1 MKKLLLLF
9 SALFMCTL
17 ISAKGLKVSNGS
29 TSFLKENTTFSVV
42 FDFTKTTWEKNEN
55 FKTWCGNDFD
65 ERVKIMT
72 DAFKKVVETGSS
84 LKSSDT
90 PRYIISIIP
99 TNFKRKQNGFAW
111 GSYHIRMD
119 GTITVTDTQTQKVM
133 CIVNVDNV
141 GGSNSFDENSRL
153 ENCIKDMA
161 EDFVK
166 LK

>member
-9 SALFMCTL
+9 SALLVCTV

-29 TSFLKENTTFSVV
+29 TSFLKEDATFSVV
-42 FDFTKTTWEKNEN
+42 FDFTKTSWEKDES
-55 FKTWCGNDFD
+55 FKEWCGNDFD

-72 DAFKKVVETGSS
+72 YAFQKVVATWSKLKGS
-84 LKSSDT
+84 DN
-90 PRYIISIIP
+90 PRYIITIVP

-119 GTITVTDTQTQKVM
+119 GTITVTDTQTQKVV
-133 CIVNVDNV
+133 CTVNVDNV